1 MNEFLILKL
10 LDRVQWIFKS
20 LGADYALMRRILQV
34 KLTMDGRRTPTLF
47 SGSQN
52 SKLEMEGSP
61 SESSG
66 SICCWG

>member
-1 MNEFLILKL
+1 MNEFRILKL
-10 LDRVQWIFKS
+10 LDRIQWIFKG

-52 SKLEMEGSP
+52 SKLDMEGSL
-61 SESSG
+61 
-66 SICCWG
+66 